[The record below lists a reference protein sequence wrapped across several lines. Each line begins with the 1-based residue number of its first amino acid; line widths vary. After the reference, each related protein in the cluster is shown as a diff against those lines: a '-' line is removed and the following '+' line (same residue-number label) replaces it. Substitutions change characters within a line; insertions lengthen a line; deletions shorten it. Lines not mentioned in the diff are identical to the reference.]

1 MCIIHLAVLLS
12 LLFGSRGY
20 HCPVNCKCEEYW
32 ASCNLLTG
40 DDKIVTDVPLLSI
53 HGRLCPNHYTILS
66 HAGGGLYIQ
75 LHGSYCY
82 DLQRCE

>member
-1 MCIIHLAVLLS
+1 M
-12 LLFGSRGY
+12 LFVIKGY

-32 ASCNLLTG
+32 ALCSLVTY
-40 DDKIVTDVPLLSI
+40 DDEILTDVPFISI
-53 HGRLCPNHYTILS
+53 YGRLCPQHCTLLS

-82 DLQRCE
+82 DLQKCK